1 MYRSIKMEMEILQD
15 VAKVYRRLELQNKQ
29 INQLYKSIETNQI
42 PHFLESI
49 FVQIPHN
56 RETLLA
62 CIERVVT
69 LQESSLMNMLQ
80 KLELPEEQVISLR
93 MQLLKITQNFYMDK
107 HKNLLQY
114 IAKEQLLTPFFC
126 ALLQA
131 VHRIGLCFNDF
142 FVAWQRDLIL
152 GINRKLNQ
160 TYCNDLE
167 KILKVLEPSFEVSHS
182 SSCAILN
189 GIVTQ
194 DTLQQLPSQKDE
206 FRQENEKSDRSYSV
220 PVLKGSVYQAVAYV
234 EFFKEEFK
242 ALKIAFDSSIES
254 LRKIPEVCPKLEQK
268 NAYLNYLSVLK
279 SALMQS
285 SPNRL
290 LESWRLV
297 DKAWMAISS
306 PLQIGHPL
314 EYYEDH
320 FRRAVAP
327 EWDLRIARIYE
338 GVDLLNLQEL
348 QDCKISKESMLK
360 FYQFYS
366 SKVPDTQYKK
376 EIDTCVQESLLK
388 TQSYGGLPALFY
400 GAELNGLFS
409 AQVVPNDEKVSEKY
423 GKKIFYFPD
432 RVRELSLAKPFMLL
446 SSKTFPKEFLD
457 FNRELLFF
465 RKEDWYKV
473 YEISTIGHEFGHI
486 LWVSLDSELKMNGSG
501 QFKNIEEFKATM
513 GGLIYYFLSASQPL
527 LQEIIFNLIAR
538 AVGLIAWM
546 KEDEVLPYYCE
557 GLIHLSVLFGAGILR
572 YKGSFEMTA
581 LEVNTNEN
589 AMQLLRKQYL
599 ETYNQLIL
607 TYLNKQD
614 AKVFLENYVIKD
626 KEGNYKPIKP
636 EVKAFVED
644 YYQQYQVI
652 GQITDTLTPQMWQ
665 EIYKKQHNL
674 N

>member
-1 MYRSIKMEMEILQD
+1 METGILRD
-15 VAKVYRRLELQNKQ
+15 VAKIYKRLENYNKHT
-29 INQLYKSIETNQI
+29 NQLYKLVETNHT

-62 CIERVVT
+62 CIERIVT
-69 LQESSLMNMLQ
+69 LQEASFINVLQ
-80 KLELPEEQVISLR
+80 KLELPEEQIVSLR
-93 MQLLKITQNFYMDK
+93 MQLLKIAQNFYMDK
-107 HKNLLQY
+107 HKHLLLF
-114 IAKEQLLTPFFC
+114 INKEQLLTPFFR

-131 VHRIGLCFNDF
+131 VHQIGLCFNDF

-160 TYCNDLE
+160 TYNKDLQ
-167 KILKVLEPSFEVSHS
+167 KILEVLEPSFEVSRS
-182 SSCAILN
+182 NGGGVLKGIL
-189 GIVTQ
+189 TQ
-194 DTLQQLPSQKDE
+194 DTLQQLPNQKDE
-206 FRQENEKSDRSYSV
+206 FSQENEKSDRSYSI
-220 PVLKGSVYQAVAYV
+220 PVLKDSVYQAVAYA
-234 EFFKEEFK
+234 EFFQKEFQ
-242 ALKIAFDSSIES
+242 ALKIAFETNIES
-254 LRKIPEVCPKLEQK
+254 LKKIPEVCPKLEQK
-268 NAYLNYLSVLK
+268 SAYLEYLNVLK
-279 SALMQS
+279 SALMQKNPS
-285 SPNRL
+285 RL

-320 FRRAVAP
+320 FRKAVAP
-327 EWDLRIARIYE
+327 EWDLRIARFYE
-338 GVDLLNLQEL
+338 GVDLLNLQDS
-348 QDCKISKESMLK
+348 QDSKISKESVLK

-366 SKVPDTQYKK
+366 SKVPNTQYKE
-376 EIDTCVQESLLK
+376 EINQCVQQSLLK

-446 SSKTFPKEFLD
+446 ASKTFPKDFLD

-465 RKEDWYKV
+465 RVEDWYKV

-486 LWVSLDSELKMNGSG
+486 LWVSLDSELKMNASG

-513 GGLIYYFLSASQPL
+513 GGIIYYFLSANQPL
-527 LQEIIFNLIAR
+527 LREIVFNLIAR

-557 GLIHLSVLFGAGILR
+557 ALIHLSVLFNAGILH
-572 YKGSFEMTA
+572 YKGNFDSVA
-581 LEVNTNEN
+581 LEINVNEN
-589 AMQLLRKQYL
+589 TMQLLKKQYI
-599 ETYNQLIL
+599 ETYNQLVL

-614 AKVFLENYVIKD
+614 AKLFLDNYAIKD
-626 KEGNYKPIKP
+626 SEGNYKPTKS
-636 EVKAFVED
+636 EVKIFVED
-644 YYQQYQVI
+644 YYQQYQAI

-665 EIYKKQHNL
+665 EAYKKQHNL
-674 N
+674 K